1 MCHPLCLQIMESICA
16 HDPYFIQKKD
26 VCDVLGL
33 SSIQKCT
40 SVLHMLAYN
49 QVVDACNEYCRIGE
63 NTSHEC
69 L

>member
-1 MCHPLCLQIMESICA
+1 MENICA
-16 HDPYFIQKKD
+16 HDPYFIQKRYA
-26 VCDVLGL
+26 CDVLSL

-40 SVLHMLAYN
+40 SVLHMFAYG
-49 QVVDACNEYCRIGE
+49 QIVDACDEYYRIGK